1 MDDPSLEDYNM
12 DIKMVE
18 FLGYAKLQSASYNT
32 NNVIMT
38 MGEDFN
44 YMNANMWFKNMDK
57 IRNYFN
63 SNASYGLNILY
74 STPSCYLK
82 AVHDAAE
89 TAGQAWTTKTDD
101 FFPYASDPHAYW
113 TGYFTSRPALKGMIR
128 QANSLLQACKQV
140 HTRTGTFGDEELEI
154 AKRSVAVNQHHD
166 AVTGT
171 AKQHVTDDYA
181 LRLHNGMTACRKVM
195 SEGLQTDLGTNC
207 DFSSHC

>member
-1 MDDPSLEDYNM
+1 
-12 DIKMVE
+12 
-18 FLGYAKLQSASYNT
+18 
-32 NNVIMT
+32 
-38 MGEDFN
+38 
-44 YMNANMWFKNMDK
+44 MNANMWFKNMDK

-128 QANSLLQACKQV
+128 QANSLLQAAKQV
-140 HTRTGTFGDEELEI
+140 NPPTVHPLCRYTPGW
-154 AKRSVAVNQHHD
+154 
-166 AVTGT
+166 
-171 AKQHVTDDYA
+171 A
-181 LRLHNGMTACRKVM
+181 LGREMTCWRRPR
-195 SEGLQTDLGTNC
+195 ERWQ
-207 DFSSHC
+207 